1 MLDLIHHIPAINHRP
16 LIESVYRN
24 LAPSGLLILKDIDT
38 RPRYKMAFTWILDM
52 LMSPDQPPGYV
63 GTTNM
68 RNLLES
74 IIQTLS
80 AYVSSWALR
89 RLNKR
94 LNLLLQSLLP
104 LKKKR
109 SLQCHCQGRKS
120 LLKMLIKS

>member
-74 IIQTLS
+74 IGFD
-80 AYVSSWALR
+80 VKVHAL
-89 RLNKR
+89 LDI
-94 LNLLLQSLLP
+94 LP
-104 LKKKR
+104 YPHVLYI
-109 SLQCHCQGRKS
+109 CRKGMS
-120 LLKMLIKS
+120 